1 MARLLFK
8 RITNETY
15 QKGIAQSILIP
26 KCRKHTEK
34 YDGASNNWKF
44 NPVTSSCP

>member
-15 QKGIAQSILIP
+15 QKGIVQSILIL
-26 KCRKHTEK
+26 KCGKHTEK
-34 YDGASNNWKF
+34 HDKASNNWKF
-44 NPVTSSCP
+44 NSVTSSCP